1 MLLVWIIFF
10 EMAVLYFASAVLL
23 NSRLAAPRW
32 GWVQFWLML
41 VGALMT
47 NVAVL
52 QGNSSVMFTSYAPL
66 LAAPHFYLG
75 LVLFAV
81 GALIGCAVFFGTL
94 VVAKDEKTYEGSVP
108 LVTFG
113 AITAAIIAVFTLA
126 CGAIILIPTFLWSLG
141 IISGIDPLMYKLVW
155 WGMGH
160 SSQQINVS
168 AHVAVWYAIGA
179 MVLGAKPI
187 SEKVSRMA
195 FLMYILFL
203 QLASAHHM
211 LVEPGVS
218 SSWKIFNTSY
228 AMYLAVLGSMIHGM
242 TVPGAIEAA
251 QRAKGYN
258 KGLFEWLRKAP
269 WGNPAFAGMFLSLV
283 MFGFLGGISG
293 VVMGTEQINLIMHN
307 TLYVPGH
314 FHATVV
320 AGTTLAFMAITYLL
334 VPLIFRREVMFRKVA
349 QLQPYIFGLGVA
361 GISLFMMGAGT
372 LGVPRRHW
380 DITFAD
386 ALTPVPV
393 LARGVPDAGA
403 QRHVRDH
410 GRDRR
415 RDVHS
420 RRRLLGL
427 LRPQDRRQRSGA
439 ARSGVRRGIGRGRGA
454 LRQRGNAQDPRH
466 DRAGRRVLRVV
477 RPVLLRELEVPC
489 RGLAAAVGANVHQAV
504 AQDADLAANRA
515 SWRSTVEVF
524 KPRIALEIMFA
535 GIAGVAMAQGPGLP
549 PCAVAG
555 SCDRGLPG
563 RCERRCAQS
572 PGRTRPRRA
581 HVAHSRPSVRHRAA
595 RRRLR
600 HGSR

>member
-1 MLLVWIIFF
+1 MKNSSNFRICPTTGLKVHDAAESLIKVNAVAAVVFLLIGGLFGLSVALTRWPTVHLLPADWFYLALTAHGFDVLLAWIIFF

-23 NSRLAAPRW
+23 NCRLAAPRW
-32 GWVQFWLML
+32 AWTQFGLML
-41 VGALMT
+41 VGAVMA

-52 QGNSSVMFTSYAPL
+52 QGNSSVMFTSYPPL
-66 LAAPHFYLG
+66 MASSWFYLG
-75 LVLFAV
+75 LILFAV

-113 AITAAIIAVFTLA
+113 AVTAAIIAVFTIA
-126 CGAIILIPTFLWSLG
+126 SGAIILIPTWLWSLG
-141 IISGIDPLMYKLVW
+141 IISSVDPLMYKLVW

-187 SEKVSRMA
+187 SEKVSRTA
-195 FLMYILFL
+195 FLLYILFL

-228 AMYLAVLGSMIHGM
+228 AMYLAVLGSMIHGL

-251 QRAKGYN
+251 QRAKGFN
-258 KGLFEWLRKAP
+258 KGMFEWLRKAP

-293 VVMGTEQINLIMHN
+293 VVLGTEQINLIMHN

-320 AGTTLAFMAITYLL
+320 AGTTLAFMAITYLV
-334 VPLIFRREVMFRKVA
+334 VPLIFRREVMFPKIA
-349 QLQPYIFGLGVA
+349 QIQPYVFALGIA

-386 ALTPVPV
+386 ALTSFQFSPAAFLMLALNGISAIMAALGGGMYILVVVCSVFFGRRIGDTEKVQLGPVT
-393 LARGVPDAGA
+393 GA
-403 QRHVRDH
+403 Q
-410 GRDRR
+410 
-415 RDVHS
+415 
-420 RRRLLGL
+420 
-427 LRPQDRRQRSGA
+427 SGA
-439 ARSGVRRGIGRGRGA
+439 AVATYGNEGTLKIPGTVTLVGVFFVSF
-454 LRQRGNAQDPRH
+454 
-466 DRAGRRVLRVV
+466 VLYYYVNWKY
-477 RPVLLRELEVPC
+477 LAELWP
-489 RGLAAAVGANVHQAV
+489 L
-504 AQDADLAANRA
+504 
-515 SWRSTVEVF
+515 
-524 KPRIALEIMFA
+524 K
-535 GIAGVAMAQGPGLP
+535 
-549 PCAVAG
+549 
-555 SCDRGLPG
+555 
-563 RCERRCAQS
+563 
-572 PGRTRPRRA
+572 
-581 HVAHSRPSVRHRAA
+581 
-595 RRRLR
+595 
-600 HGSR
+600 